1 MAGALE
7 YEVAEQIQEDMIRLV
22 VVVKSDPAL
31 EEALTLVNPEE
42 ENILEQL
49 NKLED

>member
-1 MAGALE
+1 
-7 YEVAEQIQEDMIRLV
+7 MINDIDELIRELV
-22 VVVKSDPAL
+22 AL